1 MYKKAWRKVVVL
13 IIESIGFVFFFFFT
27 VSLPSASLNLK
38 VPIVMD

>member
-13 IIESIGFVFFFFFT
+13 IIEPIGFFFFFFT

>member
-13 IIESIGFVFFFFFT
+13 IIEPIGFVFFFTF
-27 VSLPSASLNLK
+27 SLPSASLNLK